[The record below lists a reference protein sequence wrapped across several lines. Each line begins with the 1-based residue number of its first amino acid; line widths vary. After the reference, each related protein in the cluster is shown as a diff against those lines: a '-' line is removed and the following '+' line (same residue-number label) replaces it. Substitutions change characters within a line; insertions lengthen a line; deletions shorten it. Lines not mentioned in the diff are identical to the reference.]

1 MKIYI
6 RGHSFKSF
14 KNLISNSFVHQLLTK
29 STTKE
34 TVQNELVEVFG
45 SESPKLQIFLDW
57 LWSFLQSQGV
67 FSNSKDKKPQN
78 TEQESK
84 TDKIPQKI
92 NLKKP
97 VVLQKE
103 QKERQN
109 TKPNNAPNNNL
120 KSKNNNNDNDK
131 NDNDEE
137 KQAEQP
143 HKDKKSILERI
154 KKPKAIPKAS
164 NPPRE
169 LKKNLARVNN
179 NNEIKEKVIEK
190 KVKTE
195 AFPPK
200 NL

>member
-1 MKIYI
+1 MDIPLNHLKI
-6 RGHSFKSF
+6 
-14 KNLISNSFVHQLLTK
+14 LISNSFVHQLLTK

-57 LWSFLQSQGV
+57 LWSFLQSQGI
-67 FSNSKDKKPQN
+67 FTHSKEKKPQN
-78 TEQESK
+78 AEPSQQESK

-103 QKERQN
+103 QKERQAP
-109 TKPNNAPNNNL
+109 KPNNNNL
-120 KSKNNNNDNDK
+120 KSKNNNNGNDK
-131 NDNDEE
+131 NDHEEE
-137 KQAEQP
+137 KHAEQP

-154 KKPKAIPKAS
+154 KKPKAIPRAS

-179 NNEIKEKVIEK
+179 NSEIKEKIIEK
-190 KVKTE
+190 KLKTE
-195 AFPPK
+195 AFPQK

>member
-1 MKIYI
+1 MDIPLNHLKI
-6 RGHSFKSF
+6 
-14 KNLISNSFVHQLLTK
+14 LISNSFVHQLLTK

-57 LWSFLQSQGV
+57 LWTFLQSQGI
-67 FSNSKDKKPQN
+67 FSHSKEKKPQ
-78 TEQESK
+78 TAEPPQQESK
-84 TDKIPQKI
+84 TDKPPQKI

-109 TKPNNAPNNNL
+109 PKPTPNNNL

-131 NDNDEE
+131 HDHDEE
-137 KQAEQP
+137 KQPEQP

-154 KKPKAIPKAS
+154 KKPKAIPRPI

-169 LKKNLARVNN
+169 LKRNLAKVNN

-195 AFPPK
+195 VFPPK